1 MGVGASVLSQKTD
14 CHVWESQ
21 YRHTESMPELP
32 DIVVY
37 LESLQ
42 ARILHQRL
50 ERIRV
55 SSPFLLRSISPRPE
69 EVEGRR
75 IVAVSRMGKRVVIEV
90 DGDIFLVFHLMI
102 AGRFHWKKKGTRTR
116 RRSDL
121 AAFDF
126 TTGSLLL
133 TESGSKKRASLH
145 LVEGKES
152 LAKHD
157 PGGIEP
163 LEVEF
168 DTFRRRL
175 TLENHTLKRSLTDP
189 RIFSGIGNAYSDEI
203 LHRARLSPLA
213 LSQKLQEDELRRL
226 YLAVRET
233 LEYWLNKLR
242 DELQGSFP
250 ERVTAF
256 REGMAV
262 HGRYRKPCPRCGSPV
277 QRIVYVANEAN
288 YCSHCQTRGKLLAD
302 RALSRLLKRDW
313 PRTLEEQ
320 ESRRASLM
328 AGPAG

>member
-1 MGVGASVLSQKTD
+1 
-14 CHVWESQ
+14 
-21 YRHTESMPELP
+21 MPELP

>member
-1 MGVGASVLSQKTD
+1 
-14 CHVWESQ
+14 
-21 YRHTESMPELP
+21 MPELP

-42 ARILHQRL
+42 ARVLHQRL
-50 ERIRV
+50 ERVRV
-55 SSPFLLRSISPRPE
+55 SSPFLLRSVSPRPE

-75 IVAVSRMGKRVVIEV
+75 IVGLSRMGKRVVIEV
-90 DGDIFLVFHLMI
+90 EGDIFLGFHLMI
-102 AGRFHWKKKGTRTR
+102 AGRFHWKKTSRRTWR
-116 RRSDL
+116 RGDL

-126 TTGSLLL
+126 STGSLLL

-145 LVEGKES
+145 LVKGKEA
-152 LAKHD
+152 LARHD

-189 RIFSGIGNAYSDEI
+189 RILSGIGNAYSDEI
-203 LHRARLSPLA
+203 LHRAQLSPLA
-213 LSQKLQEDELRRL
+213 LSQKLKEDELRRL

-242 DELQGSFP
+242 DQLQGGFP

-262 HGRYRKPCPRCGSPV
+262 HGRFRKPCPRCGSPV
-277 QRIVYVANEAN
+277 QRIVYVGNEAN
-288 YCSHCQTRGKLLAD
+288 YCSRCQTRGRLLAD

-313 PRTLEEQ
+313 PRSLEEQ

-328 AGPAG
+328 AGTAGPAG

>member
-1 MGVGASVLSQKTD
+1 
-14 CHVWESQ
+14 
-21 YRHTESMPELP
+21 MPELP

-75 IVAVSRMGKRVVIEV
+75 IVGVSRMGKRVVIEL

-168 DTFRRRL
+168 DIFRRRL

-189 RIFSGIGNAYSDEI
+189 RILSGIGNAYSDEI

-242 DELQGSFP
+242 DDLQGGFP

-320 ESRRASLM
+320 ESRRASLI

>member
-1 MGVGASVLSQKTD
+1 
-14 CHVWESQ
+14 
-21 YRHTESMPELP
+21 MPELP

-42 ARILHQRL
+42 ARIFHQRL
-50 ERIRV
+50 EQIRIA
-55 SSPFLLRSISPRPE
+55 SPFLLRTVTPRPE
-69 EVEGRR
+69 EVEDRQVVGLC
-75 IVAVSRMGKRVVIEV
+75 RMGKRVVIELEGAV
-90 DGDIFLVFHLMI
+90 FLVFHLMI
-102 AGRFHWKKKGTRTR
+102 AGRFHWKEKRMRTWR
-116 RRSDL
+116 KSDL
-121 AAFDF
+121 AALDF
-126 TTGSLLL
+126 STGSLLL

-145 LVEGKES
+145 LVKGKDA

-163 LEVEF
+163 LNVDF

-189 RIFSGIGNAYSDEI
+189 RILSGIGNAYSDEI
-203 LHRARLSPLA
+203 LHRAQLSPLA
-213 LSQKLQEDELRRL
+213 LSQKLKEGEVRRL

-242 DELQGSFP
+242 DELQGGFP
-250 ERVTAF
+250 ERVSAF

-262 HGRYRKPCPRCGSPV
+262 HGRFRKPCPRCGAPV
-277 QRIVYVANEAN
+277 QRIVYVGNEAN
-288 YCSHCQTRGKLLAD
+288 YCSPCQTRGKLLAD
-302 RALSRLLKRDW
+302 RALSRLLKQDW

-320 ESRRASLM
+320 ESRRASLTAEP